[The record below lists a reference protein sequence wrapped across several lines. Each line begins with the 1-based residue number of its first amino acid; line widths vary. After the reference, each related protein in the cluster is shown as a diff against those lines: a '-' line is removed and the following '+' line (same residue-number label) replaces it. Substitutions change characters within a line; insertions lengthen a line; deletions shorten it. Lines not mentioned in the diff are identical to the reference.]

1 MGLKQGCNLSPA
13 LFNIFVNDIISN
25 MNNIENDAPYLG
37 TNQISCLS
45 YADDLVLLSE
55 SKEGLQKSIDNL
67 NSYSNK
73 WFLEVNFKKTKC
85 LTFSKGRK
93 NKAHD
98 YFKLG
103 EQTIENCESYCY
115 LGVIFCRSGSMK
127 MASKALYD
135 KAYGAMFSLLRNIN
149 KHNACKID
157 ILIELF
163 DKMILPIAFYN
174 SEVWGTD
181 YIPTNRKNNNL
192 FDMQLLSKQLPDKLQ
207 IRYLKMILGL
217 SASTSNFGTLS
228 ETGKFPV
235 VIRIFTFMIKYLFH
249 LKYSAS
255 PIIKDALAISHDL
268 SNKGVKTWFSGIR
281 RILKFCQLEY
291 LYYTCD
297 TKEIEFQL
305 KNLEKKLKLIF
316 INKWK
321 DFRHEIQ
328 EKNNRLSN
336 FMKDKEEFEISKYSK
351 CVKIGKHRIAL
362 SKLRLGSHGLPVET
376 GIYEQI
382 PKQERF
388 CKIGCNTVG
397 DECHYLFQ
405 CNHPFIKDQRLNFMQ
420 HLFQIE
426 PECGFMNDQE
436 KLTCLFNYESSD
448 LHNRFGKY
456 AFNIIN
462 TFKELTG

>member
-1 MGLKQGCNLSPA
+1 MSKLFTFILNKRLNLLYEEKGIIDYNQIGFRKGFRTSDHVFTLKTLVDKSLFEKKKLYACFVDFKKAYDSVWRNGLFLKMLNAGISKGFVELMMDMYSKLTCCVQINGGISNYFETLVGLKQGCNLSPA
-13 LFNIFVNDIISN
+13 LFNIFVNDIINN

-37 TNQISCLS
+37 TNQISCLL

-67 NSYSNK
+67 DSYSKK

-192 FDMQLLSKQLPDKLQ
+192 FDVQLLSKQLQEKLQ

-217 SASTSNFGTLS
+217 SANTSNF
-228 ETGKFPV
+228 
-235 VIRIFTFMIKYLFH
+235 
-249 LKYSAS
+249 
-255 PIIKDALAISHDL
+255 
-268 SNKGVKTWFSGIR
+268 
-281 RILKFCQLEY
+281 
-291 LYYTCD
+291 
-297 TKEIEFQL
+297 
-305 KNLEKKLKLIF
+305 
-316 INKWK
+316 
-321 DFRHEIQ
+321 
-328 EKNNRLSN
+328 
-336 FMKDKEEFEISKYSK
+336 
-351 CVKIGKHRIAL
+351 
-362 SKLRLGSHGLPVET
+362 
-376 GIYEQI
+376 
-382 PKQERF
+382 
-388 CKIGCNTVG
+388 
-397 DECHYLFQ
+397 
-405 CNHPFIKDQRLNFMQ
+405 
-420 HLFQIE
+420 
-426 PECGFMNDQE
+426 
-436 KLTCLFNYESSD
+436 
-448 LHNRFGKY
+448 
-456 AFNIIN
+456 
-462 TFKELTG
+462 